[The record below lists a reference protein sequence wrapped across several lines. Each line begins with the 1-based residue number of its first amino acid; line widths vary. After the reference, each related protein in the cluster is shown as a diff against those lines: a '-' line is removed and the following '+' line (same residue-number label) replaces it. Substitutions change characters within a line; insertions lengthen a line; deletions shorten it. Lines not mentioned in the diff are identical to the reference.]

1 MDRVR
6 AAVRLAQ
13 DPGGPATLVRIL
25 TRYGR
30 PLGDLPPLGTLA
42 LEMVVNDARETSLS
56 RMEAKELEFR
66 WRREEELA
74 ALVDGELTPLPLLL
88 LRRILPRV

>member
-1 MDRVR
+1 
-6 AAVRLAQ
+6 
-13 DPGGPATLVRIL
+13 
-25 TRYGR
+25 
-30 PLGDLPPLGTLA
+30 
-42 LEMVVNDARETSLS
+42 MVVNDARETSLS